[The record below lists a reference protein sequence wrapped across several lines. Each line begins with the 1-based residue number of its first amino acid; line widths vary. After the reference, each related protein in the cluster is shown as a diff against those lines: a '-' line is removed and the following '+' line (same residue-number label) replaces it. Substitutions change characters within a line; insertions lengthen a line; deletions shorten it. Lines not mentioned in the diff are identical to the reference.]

1 MTAAST
7 ITAAPTI
14 TTAPTRTAAPTI
26 TTAPTMTPDYHATLA
41 ALPTLT
47 LDELVATAAMQT
59 RIDRKYLL
67 PRAALAEVVAAV
79 ATEAAILDIDGQ
91 RAFGYR
97 SVYLDTPDLD
107 SYFAAGRGRRRR
119 FKVRTRSYLDTGTT
133 WLEIKTRGPRGT
145 TVKERTAHPDAE
157 AAGLTA
163 VGQAF
168 LAQCLGSALI
178 PTDVV
183 ADLVPVLATAYR
195 RTTLRLG
202 SAGAHAR
209 ATLDTDLGWSTLGE
223 APADL
228 DRPDLAI
235 IETKAGASPTALD
248 RALWRRGHR
257 PVRISKFGTG
267 LAALDPG
274 LPHLK
279 WHRTLHRGLAISA

>member
-7 ITAAPTI
+7 I
-14 TTAPTRTAAPTI
+14 TAAPTI

-145 TVKERTAHPDAE
+145 TAKERTAHPSPTWSPCSPPRIGARRC
-157 AAGLTA
+157 GWA
-163 VGQAF
+163 VLVRTPGQP
-168 LAQCLGSALI
+168 ST
-178 PTDVV
+178 PT
-183 ADLVPVLATAYR
+183 
-195 RTTLRLG
+195 
-202 SAGAHAR
+202 SAGPPSGRRPPTSIAR
-209 ATLDTDLGWSTLGE
+209 T
-223 APADL
+223 
-228 DRPDLAI
+228 
-235 IETKAGASPTALD
+235 SPSSK
-248 RALWRRGHR
+248 RRRGRAPR
-257 PVRISKFGTG
+257 PWTAPCGAGGIGRCESASSARDSPPSTP
-267 LAALDPG
+267 AS
-274 LPHLK
+274 
-279 WHRTLHRGLAISA
+279 RT

>member
-1 MTAAST
+1 M
-7 ITAAPTI
+7 TAAPTI
-14 TTAPTRTAAPTI
+14 TTAPTT
-26 TTAPTMTPDYHATLA
+26 TTAPTMTPDYHAALA

-145 TVKERTAHPDAE
+145 TVKERIAHPDAE

-163 VGQAF
+163 VGQDF

-209 ATLDTDLGWSTLGE
+209 APTSAGPPSGRHPPTSIARTSPSSKRRPGRAPRPWTARCGAGGIGPCESASSARDSPPST
-223 APADL
+223 PA
-228 DRPDLAI
+228 
-235 IETKAGASPTALD
+235 S
-248 RALWRRGHR
+248 
-257 PVRISKFGTG
+257 
-267 LAALDPG
+267 
-274 LPHLK
+274 
-279 WHRTLHRGLAISA
+279 RT